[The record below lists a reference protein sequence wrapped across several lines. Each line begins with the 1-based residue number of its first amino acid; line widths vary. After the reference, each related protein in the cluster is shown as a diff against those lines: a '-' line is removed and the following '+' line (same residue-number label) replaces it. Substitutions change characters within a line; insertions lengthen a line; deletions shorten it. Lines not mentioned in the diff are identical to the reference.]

1 VSQQCELL
9 DLSRSSYYYEPA
21 TESAANL
28 SLMALIDRE
37 YTAHPFLGSRRLTTW
52 LRGEG
57 HEVNRKRVQR
67 LMRLMGLEAVYPKP
81 RLSVRGA
88 GHKVYPY
95 LLRGVA
101 IERADQV
108 WSTDIT
114 YIPLPVGFM
123 YLTAVMDWHSR
134 YVLSWRL
141 SNTLDVDFCL
151 EALEDALSQGCPE
164 VFNTDQGVQFTAASY
179 TQRLEAAGAKVSMD
193 GKGRCLDNVFVE
205 RLWRTVKYEEIYL
218 WRHETVPALASGLSR
233 YFGYYNEARRHQ
245 SLDNRTPAEVYG
257 QRSKSRK
264 QCRAFSKA

>member
-9 DLSRSSYYYEPA
+9 DLSRSSYYHEPA

-205 RLWRTVKYEEIYL
+205 RLWRTVKKDTTTTSSRRTRCRTGYNR
-218 WRHETVPALASGLSR
+218 RHHRLSVGLARPGPVLR
-233 YFGYYNEARRHQ
+233 GIPQARRICTMSDHPI
-245 SLDNRTPAEVYG
+245 SAPP
-257 QRSKSRK
+257 
-264 QCRAFSKA
+264 RA